1 MCPKIIWIAKKW
13 KKYISIDYR
22 TITEVKKNTAGE
34 SLQAGFLKKKR
45 GTQQKVGDKYLKKS
59 KKKM

>member
-34 SLQAGFLKKKR
+34 SLQAGFLKKKEAR
-45 GTQQKVGDKYLKKS
+45 SKKS
-59 KKKM
+59 GINI